1 MAYDASATGE
11 HVRHVP
17 SVQSYTL
24 SIPMQIR
31 VVMHR
36 LKGDWATQAVQVG
49 SVFIPLVFWR
59 LIFMNNYRSQMF
71 QAIFTGTVF
80 TQVASNTSA
89 YFLRGSLLYL
99 YGCSVKFAWKR
110 TECCL

>member
-11 HVRHVP
+11 HVRHIP

-49 SVFIPLVFWR
+49 SVFHRID
-59 LIFMNNYRSQMF
+59 
-71 QAIFTGTVF
+71 
-80 TQVASNTSA
+80 SA
-89 YFLRGSLLYL
+89 CVLEAHLS
-99 YGCSVKFAWKR
+99 
-110 TECCL
+110 